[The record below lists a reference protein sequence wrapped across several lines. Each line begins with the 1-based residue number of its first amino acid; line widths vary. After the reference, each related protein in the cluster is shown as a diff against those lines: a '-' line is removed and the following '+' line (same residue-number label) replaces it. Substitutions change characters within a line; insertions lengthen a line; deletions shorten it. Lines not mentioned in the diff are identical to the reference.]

1 MRNILPILICLFI
14 AFVCPIIISWE
25 YKFLSGHEFGRFGTA
40 LSMICCMLFAVG
52 IYPKLNDHIR

>member
-1 MRNILPILICLFI
+1 MKNILPILICLLI

-52 IYPKLNDHIR
+52 IYPRLNDQIK

>member
-1 MRNILPILICLFI
+1 MENILPILICLFI

-25 YKFLSGHEFGRFGTA
+25 YTFLSGKQIGAFGTA

-52 IYPKLNDHIR
+52 IYPRLNDYIR